1 MRYEQNLAEFFF
13 SICVS
18 GVTILSVIQVYQFYE
33 MCQGIKNNPVHI
45 LGIIKLC
52 M

>member
-1 MRYEQNLAEFFF
+1 MNKNLAEFLFP
-13 SICVS
+13 SVCHVLT
-18 GVTILSVIQVYQFYE
+18 VLSAIQVYQYYE

-45 LGIIKLC
+45 LGIVKLC